1 MMMTVMMVM
10 VFITRLKQKP
20 VSKAAGQ
27 VLLHND
33 DNPSDDDDDH
43 DNDDSSND
51 DGDDVGNGDDDGDC
65 VPIGRCFLNQL
76 TNHDDNIAGDGNDYT
91 Q

>member
-1 MMMTVMMVM
+1 MMVMMVM

-33 DNPSDDDDDH
+33 DNPSDDDDDD
-43 DNDDSSND
+43 DNDDYSN
-51 DGDDVGNGDDDGDC
+51 GDGDDDGDC
-65 VPIGRCFLNQL
+65 VLIGRCFLYQL
-76 TNHDDNIAGDGNDYT
+76 TIQSALLPYLSNNVFCW
-91 Q
+91 

>member
-1 MMMTVMMVM
+1 M
-10 VFITRLKQKP
+10 
-20 VSKAAGQ
+20 SKAAGQ

-51 DGDDVGNGDDDGDC
+51 DGGNGDDDGDC

>member
-33 DNPSDDDDDH
+33 DNLSDDDDDD
-43 DNDDSSND
+43 DNDDYSNGDGND
-51 DGDDVGNGDDDGDC
+51 DGDGDGDC

-76 TNHDDNIAGDGNDYT
+76 TNHDDDIAGDGNDYT
-91 Q
+91 H